1 MANYVGFE
9 K

>member
-1 MANYVGFE
+1 VGFE